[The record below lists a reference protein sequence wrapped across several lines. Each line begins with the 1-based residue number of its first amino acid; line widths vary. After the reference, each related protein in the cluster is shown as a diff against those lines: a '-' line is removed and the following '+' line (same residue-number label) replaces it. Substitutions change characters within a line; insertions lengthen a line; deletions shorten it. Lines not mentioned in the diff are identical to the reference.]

1 VSITHVDLTADE
13 AIKELKA
20 AKVVE
25 QNAIAILQTDRW
37 PHISQTARE
46 QSIAGHRRPP
56 RSAAHGNRSAGAAM
70 TFEWIATR
78 ILPGLLL
85 IAAVCVTTLL
95 LAVTYRVVVLLVVE
109 GLPR

>member
-46 QSIAGHRRPP
+46 QSIAGHRR
-56 RSAAHGNRSAGAAM
+56 RLEALHMA
-70 TFEWIATR
+70 
-78 ILPGLLL
+78 
-85 IAAVCVTTLL
+85 IAA
-95 LAVTYRVVVLLVVE
+95 LV
-109 GLPR
+109 PR

>member
-1 VSITHVDLTADE
+1 
-13 AIKELKA
+13 
-20 AKVVE
+20 
-25 QNAIAILQTDRW
+25 
-37 PHISQTARE
+37 
-46 QSIAGHRRPP
+46 
-56 RSAAHGNRSAGAAM
+56 M

-85 IAAVCVTTLL
+85 IAGVCVTTLL